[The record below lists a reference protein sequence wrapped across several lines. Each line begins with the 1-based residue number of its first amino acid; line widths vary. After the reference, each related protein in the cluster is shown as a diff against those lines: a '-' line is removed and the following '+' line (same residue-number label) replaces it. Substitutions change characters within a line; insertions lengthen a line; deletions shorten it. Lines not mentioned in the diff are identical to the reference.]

1 MKKIIFSLFTLFS
14 ISYASGGC
22 VLVQSEDMNVTWKAY
37 KTLDNVEVKGTFT
50 SVDYLPIA
58 KEGKNFKELLVGS
71 SVQIDTTKTDTGDLQ
86 MDDTPVS
93 TCFKQLKATS
103 IKAEVTGIKADKHVK
118 GKPYQGVLDVR
129 ITINGKS
136 LVKPMHYLYE
146 NERFVAKASID
157 LFDFSGKEALASVNK
172 DCYDVNKGKTWNDL
186 DLEFA
191 ILIKA
196 TLCNVK

>member
-50 SVDYLPIA
+50 SVNYMPVA
-58 KEGKNFKELLVGS
+58 KEGKNFRELLVGS
-71 SVQIDTTKTDTGDLQ
+71 RVQIDTMKTDTDDLQ
-86 MDDTPVS
+86 IEDASVS

-103 IKAEVTGIKADKHVK
+103 IKAEVTDIKADKRVK
-118 GKPYQGVLDVR
+118 GKPYQGTLDVR
-129 ITINGKS
+129 ITINGQS

-157 LFDFSGKEALASVNK
+157 LFDFSGKEVLANVNRE
-172 DCYDVNKGKTWNDL
+172 CYDVNKGKTWNDL
-186 DLEFA
+186 DFEFA
-191 ILIKA
+191 IHIKA
-196 TLCNVK
+196 TLCHVK